1 MRFLNQTFIKI
12 CCLII
17 ALIASAVMA
26 GWYLHSTILVQVQ
39 PGFAPMKFN
48 TALSFFIAAAGLILW
63 SFQQYKI
70 SFSCGAIIVSIAILT
85 LTQYFLPITIGID
98 TFFVTPFTDYRSS
111 APGRMTVNAC
121 ICFTLIGTSL
131 CTLSLYPARKTNMTW
146 APFAIALMG
155 TITLSIALLTT
166 TGYFTGVDTTLL
178 WKNFSG
184 MAIHTSLIFIVLGL
198 CLTLAAV
205 DIMERIPLWLPI
217 PAFFALSVVTMAT
230 WMSVSSIEERNML
243 FSINSDART
252 VERIIEKYMQGINKA
267 TSRMARRWETQKSTP
282 ENVWRQDAQAYLD
295 DYASMLAIEV
305 FDKNGEIKWAV
316 PQRLESVV
324 TKKALQD
331 SEPNRLAIES
341 ALKTREPQSTAV
353 FDLLTAGKGFVHYF
367 PLTIDG
373 QHAGMLATVN
383 KIGFLITYMEQQLL
397 PSEIKENY
405 YLIIKESDEVI
416 YSNVPI
422 GFIIPKQQ
430 TVTITV
436 PVTKNS
442 WQFTLIP
449 NDNFYNA
456 WGNKSLHMI
465 LVVGFAM
472 AFLISLCLFLMI
484 RIYEKEKVIRY
495 SRDQMN
501 DFIENTP
508 AAIAMCDR
516 TLKYL
521 VVSKKWYEDFN
532 IRDKDIIGKSHMDVF
547 PDMPPHWLVIIKKC
561 LEGIS
566 SASREERIT
575 LKNGRTMWM
584 QWAVHPWYDTRGE
597 VGGIIMFTDIITE
610 RKEAEEKITRQ
621 QKFLE
626 LAFSATQDGVWEW
639 DIKENKYWF
648 SPRWKSMLGY
658 DDQDIPNTIEGAQ
671 IAIHPEDFPEIIT
684 LLNAL
689 AAKSIPEYASI
700 FRFIS
705 KDGTIRHILCRAIS
719 ECDKNGVPIRVIGA
733 HTDITELE
741 QAKED
746 ADNANQAKSEFLAN
760 MSHEIRTPMNGII
773 GMIRLLLDTKLDSR
787 QRHYAETVDH
797 SAESLLQILNDIL
810 DFSKI
815 EAKKLEL
822 EYIPVNLELL
832 CEDISDLIS
841 IRTQEKGIEFY
852 MRLRPGC
859 PTYVMGDPGRI
870 RQIILNLAGNAVK
883 FTEKGHIL
891 LDIEP
896 LAVDSEIAQIR
907 FTVADTGVGI
917 PPDKLET
924 IFNKFD
930 QVDTST
936 TRKFGGTGLG
946 LTITKQL
953 LHMMGSDISVESIP
967 GEGSQFHFILN
978 MNIAENTGTEDI
990 CLPED
995 MELIKGLRILAVDDN
1010 PVALEIMSEQLGACG
1025 ALLQTATNGKDTL
1038 SLLAKANESGTPFDF
1053 IVLDYFM
1060 NEETGI
1066 DIANIIRKNPSY
1078 NNVLMIL
1085 ATSKPTR
1092 SDSKIVIDAGIKGY
1106 LTKPIRPSELLSV
1119 ITLLKKAK
1127 DEGHDLNLVTRYTA
1141 REIKANGKNHPDSRT
1156 QFRNCK
1162 ILVAEDNPVNRDVML
1177 AMLEYYG
1184 ITPDIAEDG
1193 KVAVAMATSNQY
1205 DLVLMDCQMPEMD
1218 GFEATMALRRNEL
1231 TRDLPIIAL
1240 TAFAMKGDRERC
1252 LEAGMDDYISKPLR
1266 DTELE
1271 KVLSQ
1276 WLSSEGNRG
1285 HQENKHAADT
1295 STEATFLNQDILDR
1309 MKIVAGISF
1318 SKLIDTFITNS
1329 EKLVN
1334 QLYESLAAGDVK
1346 SLAIAAH
1353 SLKSSVAQMGAER
1366 LSNILKEMEEAAR
1379 TGTLPDAE
1387 TLAIVAR
1394 DLKALVSFLEAQ
1406 R

>member
-17 ALIASAVMA
+17 SLIASAVMA
-26 GWYLHSTILVQVQ
+26 GWYLHSTLLVQVQ

-48 TALSFFIAAAGLILW
+48 TALSFFIASAGLILW
-63 SFQQYKI
+63 SFQQYRL
-70 SFSCGAIIVSIAILT
+70 SFVSGAIVISIATLT
-85 LTQYFLPITIGID
+85 LSQYFLPITIGID
-98 TFFVTPFTDYRSS
+98 TLFVTPFTDYRSS
-111 APGRMTVNAC
+111 APGRMTINAC
-121 ICFTLIGTSL
+121 LCFSFIGTAL
-131 CTLSLYPARKTNMTW
+131 CILSLYPAHKERMAW
-146 APFAIALMG
+146 APFAIAILG
-155 TITLSIALLTT
+155 TLTLSIALLTT

-184 MAIHTSLIFIVLGL
+184 MAVHTSLIFIVLGL
-198 CLTLAAV
+198 CLTLAAI
-205 DIMERIPLWLPI
+205 DIMDRIPLWLPI
-217 PAFFALSVVTMAT
+217 PAFFALSVVTIAT
-230 WMSVSSIEERNML
+230 WMSVSSIEEKNML
-243 FSINSDART
+243 SSINRDART
-252 VERIIEKYMQGINKA
+252 VERIVGKYVQNIYKA
-267 TSRMARRWETQKSTP
+267 TDRMARRWENQGSTP
-282 ENVWRQDAQAYLD
+282 ENVWREDAQAYLD
-295 DYASMLAIEV
+295 DYASILALEV
-305 FDKNGEIKWAV
+305 FDRNGEMKWAV
-316 PQRLESVV
+316 PQRLETVV
-324 TKKALQD
+324 TKKTLEA
-331 SEPNRLAIES
+331 SEPNRLAIEET
-341 ALKTREPQSTAV
+341 LKTRKSQSTAV
-353 FDLLTAGKGFVHYF
+353 FDLLTSGKGFVYYF
-367 PLTIDG
+367 PLTAGG
-373 QHAGMLATVN
+373 QHAGMMAIVY
-383 KIGFLITYMEQQLL
+383 KISFLMDYIEQQLL

-405 YLIIKESDEVI
+405 YISVKEDGVTI
-416 YSNVPI
+416 YSNLPV
-422 GFIIPKQQ
+422 GFTIQKKQTLTFQ
-430 TVTITV
+430 I
-436 PVTKNS
+436 PVTKND
-442 WQFTLIP
+442 WEFTLIP
-449 NDNFYNA
+449 NKNFYGA

-465 LVVGFAM
+465 LLVGFAM

-484 RIYEKEKVIRY
+484 RIYDKEKVIRY

-516 TLKYL
+516 DLKYMI
-521 VVSKKWYEDFN
+521 VSKKWYKDFN
-532 IRDKDIIGKSHMDVF
+532 IRDKDIIGKSHTDIF
-547 PDMPPHWLVIIKKC
+547 PDMPPHWLVIIKRC
-561 LEGIS
+561 IDGES
-566 SASREERIT
+566 NAAREEKIV
-575 LKNGRTMWM
+575 LKNGKTMWM
-584 QWAVHPWYDTRGE
+584 QWAVHPWYDPQGE
-597 VGGIIMFTDIITE
+597 IGGVIMFTDIITE
-610 RKEAEEKITRQ
+610 RKEAEEKIVRQ

-639 DIKENKYWF
+639 DIKQDKYWF

-658 DDQDIPNTIEGAQ
+658 NDQDIPDTIEGARA
-671 IAIHPEDFPEIIT
+671 AIHPEDFPEILA

-719 ECDKNGVPIRVIGA
+719 ECDNKGVPIRVIGA

-746 ADNANQAKSEFLAN
+746 ADRANQAKSEFLAN

-822 EYIPVNLELL
+822 EYIPVNLALL

-859 PTYVMGDPGRI
+859 PAYVMGDPGRI

-896 LAVDSEIAQIR
+896 LEISDQTAQIR
-907 FTVADTGVGI
+907 FTVEDTGVGI
-917 PPDKLET
+917 PPDKIET

-930 QVDTST
+930 QADTST

-953 LHMMGSDISVESIP
+953 LQMMGSDIAVESTP
-967 GEGSQFHFILN
+967 GEGARFHFILN
-978 MNIAENTGTEDI
+978 MNIADQANANGL

-995 MELIKGLRILAVDDN
+995 LDLIEGLKILGVDDN

-1025 ALLQTATNGKDTL
+1025 ARLDTATNGKDAL
-1038 SLLAKANESGTPFDF
+1038 DLLAKSVASGNSYDF
-1053 IVLDYFM
+1053 VILDYQM
-1060 NEETGI
+1060 DQETGI
-1066 DIANIIRKNPSY
+1066 DVAHAIRKISSYDNII
-1078 NNVLMIL
+1078 MIL
-1085 ATSKPTR
+1085 ATSKPAR
-1092 SDSKIVIDAGIKGY
+1092 SDSKLVIDAGIKGY

-1119 ITLLKKAK
+1119 ISLLKKAK
-1127 DEGHDLNLVTRYTA
+1127 DEGQEINLVTRYTA
-1141 REIKANGKNHPDSRT
+1141 REILANGKHQADAKS
-1156 QFRNCK
+1156 QFKGCK
-1162 ILVAEDNPVNRDVML
+1162 VLVAEDNPVNRDVMI
-1177 AMLEYYG
+1177 AMLEFFG
-1184 ITPDIAEDG
+1184 IVPDMAEDG
-1193 KVAVAMATSNQY
+1193 KAAVAMATQNAY

-1218 GFEATMALRRNEL
+1218 GFEATMTLRRNES
-1231 TRDLPIIAL
+1231 TRHLPIIAL

-1252 LEAGMDDYISKPLR
+1252 LEAGMDDYLSKPLR
-1266 DTELE
+1266 DNELE
-1271 KVLSQ
+1271 KVLNT
-1276 WLSSEGNRG
+1276 WLSPESNNIRD
-1285 HQENKHAADT
+1285 ENGYAAPLPAE
-1295 STEATFLNQDILDR
+1295 TEFLNQNVLDR
-1309 MKIVAGISF
+1309 MKIVAGNSF
-1318 SKLIDTFITNS
+1318 SPLIDTFITNS
-1329 EKLVN
+1329 EKLIY
-1334 QLYESLAAGDVK
+1334 QLHETLAAGDVK

-1353 SLKSSVAQMGAER
+1353 SLKSSLAQMGAET
-1366 LSNILKEMEEAAR
+1366 LANTLKEIEESAR
-1379 TGTLPDAE
+1379 TGTLPTAE
-1387 TLAIVAR
+1387 ILAAVAR
-1394 DLKALVSFLEAQ
+1394 DHKALIKMLDSQ